1 MRPFLPVRKAFLLA
15 ALVYV
20 LNAAFSLAVALLL
33 NLTDPEIP
41 GTARETWFSNGTALT
56 APGFFL
62 ILFVLFLGLATR
74 PRWPGI
80 SGIVGVTA
88 LAVISGMATL
98 ADWGMVQ
105 RILAYHLNIATV
117 LSLALLCISIPA
129 TALLG
134 IMTLVLQWRSR
145 TKVAIS

>member
-1 MRPFLPVRKAFLLA
+1 MRPSLSVRKAFLLA

-20 LNAAFSLAVALLL
+20 LNAVFSLAVALLL

-62 ILFVLFLGLATR
+62 ILFVLFLGLAIR
-74 PRWPGI
+74 PRWLGI
-80 SGIVGVTA
+80 IGTVGVTV

-105 RILAYHLNIATV
+105 RIFAYHMNIATV
-117 LSLALLCISIPA
+117 LSVALLFVSIPA
-129 TALLG
+129 TAMLG